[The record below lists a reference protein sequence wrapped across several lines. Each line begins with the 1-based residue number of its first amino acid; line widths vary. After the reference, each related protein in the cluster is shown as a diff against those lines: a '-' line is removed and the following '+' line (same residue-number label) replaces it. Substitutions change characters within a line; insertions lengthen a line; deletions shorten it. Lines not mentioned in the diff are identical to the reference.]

1 MFGIIKQN
9 YFKGRLKLIFNNN
22 NMNQKNKKGFTLIE
36 LLVVIAII
44 GILSGLI
51 IVSLGDATTA
61 AKEAKIKSG
70 LDQLRPVAQL
80 YYNRVGNYTSLASD
94 PKVVNI
100 FADIADNGGSALVAG
115 TTLVVSSSPTHAW
128 CAYSITPAGTCMCVD
143 STGDVNEVA
152 NTTGCSC
159 GGATCDN

>member
-100 FADIADNGGSALVAG
+100 FADIADNGGSALAAG
-115 TTLVVSSSPTHAW
+115 TTLVVTDTAW

-143 STGDVNEVA
+143 STGDVNEL
-152 NTTGCSC
+152 TTGCNC
-159 GGATCDN
+159 TGQKCD